1 MTVAAVTAVA
11 ATIAAVAMA
20 GAALRW
26 RVALARG
33 TRSRRFG
40 VWPAL
45 ASRRRRERSDVSD
58 RDMATWC
65 EHAAR
70 AVRAGASLATAIT
83 DASVSASGPGR
94 LMTPVVDGLRRGA
107 SMSVALDRV
116 TVEPGRPQTA
126 VVAVLR
132 ACAEIGGPA
141 APPLERVAAVLH
153 ARADAAAE
161 RWAHSAQ
168 ARLSARVLT
177 VLPAGVG
184 ALLLLAEPSIRQ
196 ATISPA
202 GLVCVVVGVALN
214 VLGWWWMRRTIG
226 SAR

>member
-1 MTVAAVTAVA
+1 MSAVDLVAIVATVVAIGAA
-11 ATIAAVAMA
+11 
-20 GAALRW
+20 GSALRW
-26 RVALARG
+26 RIAVARG
-33 TRSRRFG
+33 RLTRRFRT
-40 VWPAL
+40 WPAL
-45 ASRRRRERSDVSD
+45 TSGRRRERIVVSD

-83 DASVSASGPGR
+83 EACASGSGPGR
-94 LMTPVVDGLRRGA
+94 LLAPVIDGLRRGA

-116 TVEPGRPQTA
+116 AVEPGRPHTA

-141 APPLERVAAVLH
+141 APPLERAAAVLH
-153 ARADAAAE
+153 ARADAEAE

-202 GLVCVVVGVALN
+202 GLACVVAGVVLN
-214 VLGWWWMRRTIG
+214 VVGWWWMRRSIA